1 MAASH
6 RSRGER
12 APGVGSL
19 RGLAYN
25 RAGATWILTSDFAEN
40 GADSKRA
47 CDSGASSS
55 RFTAVGRLLQW
66 PAHIGKGQ
74 NGVAGVSRSS
84 SRAQWSLGRR
94 GAAWQR

>member
-1 MAASH
+1 MAASY

-25 RAGATWILTSDFAEN
+25 GAGATWILTSDFAEN

-47 CDSGASSS
+47 CNSGTSS
-55 RFTAVGRLLQW
+55 
-66 PAHIGKGQ
+66 
-74 NGVAGVSRSS
+74 
-84 SRAQWSLGRR
+84 
-94 GAAWQR
+94 